1 MSQRGKTF
9 GLNRLVA
16 LLAVVVLAGAASTSF
31 AQQAPPPGGNQGAG
45 GQGGLGG
52 GGNRRDPAQMRQQM
66 NDRMKELLGA
76 TDDEWKVLQPQ
87 IEKVQTLQRTTSS
100 RLGASLLYGN
110 GNNNNNNGGGR
121 GGRGFRGG
129 QQPDNATP
137 SAVDE
142 KARELTAAIQ
152 NKDTKPDEYKSK
164 MAAYR
169 QARNQAKADLSKA
182 QETLREVVT
191 VRQEAVLVDLG
202 LLD

>member
-1 MSQRGKTF
+1 MFQHRKTF
-9 GLNRLVA
+9 RLNRMIPM
-16 LLAVVVLAGAASTSF
+16 LAAVVLAGAATTSF
-31 AQQAPPPGGNQGAG
+31 AQNAPPPGGNGGNG
-45 GQGGLGG
+45 GQGGR

-87 IEKVQTLQRTTSS
+87 IEKVQTLQRTTTS
-100 RLGASLLYGN
+100 RLGAGLLYGN
-110 GNNNNNNGGGR
+110 GNNNNGGG

-142 KARELTAAIQ
+142 KAKELTAAIQ

-169 QARNQAKADLSKA
+169 EARNQAKADLSKA
-182 QETLREVVT
+182 QESLREVVT

>member
-1 MSQRGKTF
+1 M
-9 GLNRLVA
+9 NRLIAV
-16 LLAVVVLAGAASTSF
+16 LAAVVLAGAASTSF
-31 AQQAPPPGGNQGAG
+31 AQNAPPPGGAG
-45 GQGGLGG
+45 GQGGQGG
-52 GGNRRDPAQMRQQM
+52 RGGNRRDPAQMRQQM

-76 TDDEWKVLQPQ
+76 TDDEWKLLQPQ
-87 IEKVQTLQRTTSS
+87 IEKVQTLQRTTTS
-100 RLGASLLYGN
+100 RVGASLLYGN
-110 GNNNNNNGGGR
+110 GNNNNGG

-137 SAVDE
+137 SAVEE

-169 QARNQAKADLSKA
+169 EARTQAKADLSKA
-182 QETLREVVT
+182 QESLREVVT